1 MRRLIIPIS
10 AFFAATSPSY
20 SATPSA
26 ESLEQARRFGA
37 LESVEQISMSPD
49 GKHTAFI
56 GNHPQGQMVFVADLD
71 MGGLPASIFTLPYNE
86 GKLTWCRWVT
96 NGRLICEIYYVVDST
111 GTKFGM
117 TRLFAINSD
126 GSKPVKLTAGTSD
139 RALGYT
145 FYGGNVLDLDVKD
158 EPGSVLMMRYYMPES
173 DIGSNIRRDDKG
185 MGVELLDTLSLKR
198 RKYEPPRRDARE
210 FISDGHGAIRV
221 MGTLGSTEAGLKR
234 EIRYFYRKTG
244 SREWL
249 PLSTVDLL
257 DPRKVEFNPYA
268 VDRSRN
274 VVYGFGDNNGTKAL
288 FSISLD
294 GSMTRE
300 TLLARSDVDV
310 DELVRIGR
318 ERRVVGASYATERR
332 TVEFFDPELRKLRP
346 ALGKALP
353 GNPDITFFDSSAD
366 ETRLLLMASSDTNP
380 GVFYVYDKASR
391 KLAELL
397 SVRSELQGAALA
409 PVKPVTYPAA
419 DGTQIPGYLT
429 LPRGSTGKGL
439 PAIVM
444 PHGGPDARDEFGF
457 DWLAQY
463 FAARGYAVLQPNFRG
478 SAGYGAA
485 WYQKNG
491 FQSWRIAIGD
501 INDAGR
507 WLVDQGI
514 AAPSKL
520 GIVGWSYGGY
530 AALQSS
536 VIDPELFKAI
546 VAIAPVTDLEQ
557 LRQQSAEYGSFTIV
571 DKYIGQ
577 GPHVREGSPAQN
589 AQLIRAPVLM
599 FHGTFDLNVDIDQ
612 SRLMEKRL
620 RSAGK
625 QVTLIEFPNL
635 AHGLSDASARTR
647 MLSESDAFL
656 RQNFGMVN

>member
-1 MRRLIIPIS
+1 MRRLLIPIS
-10 AFFAATSPSY
+10 ALLAGIAPSY
-20 SATPSA
+20 SATPSP

-37 LESVEQISMSPD
+37 LESVEQISISPD
-49 GKHTAFI
+49 GAHTAFI
-56 GNHPQGQMVFVADLD
+56 GNHPQGQMVFVADVD
-71 MGGLPASIFTLPYNE
+71 AGGLPASIFTLPYNE
-86 GKLTWCRWVT
+86 GNLTWCRWVS
-96 NGRLICEIYYVVDST
+96 NGRLICEISYVVDST

-126 GSKPVKLTAGTSD
+126 GSQPVKLTAGTSD
-139 RALGYT
+139 RALGYSL
-145 FYGGNVLDLDVKD
+145 YGGDVLDWDVKD
-158 EPGSVLMMRYYMPES
+158 EPGSVLMMRNYVPES
-173 DIGSNIRRDDKG
+173 DIGSNIRRDDEG
-185 MGVELLDTLSLKR
+185 MGVELLDTVSLKR
-198 RKYEPPRRDARE
+198 RKYELPRRDARE
-210 FISDGHGAIRV
+210 FITDGHGAVRV

-294 GSMTRE
+294 NPMTRE
-300 TLLARSDVDV
+300 VVLARSDVDI
-310 DELVRIGR
+310 DQLVRIGR
-318 ERRVVGASYATERR
+318 EGRVVGASYATERR
-332 TVEFFDPELRKLRP
+332 TVEFFDPELRKLRT
-346 ALGKALP
+346 ALGRALP
-353 GNPDITFFDSSAD
+353 GNPDITFVDSSAD
-366 ETRLLLMASSDTNP
+366 ETRLLLMASSDTNS
-380 GVFYVYDKASR
+380 GVFYIYDKTSR

-397 SVRSELQGAALA
+397 PVRSELQGVALA
-409 PVKPVTYPAA
+409 PVKPVTYAAA

-439 PAIVM
+439 PAIVI
-444 PHGGPDARDEFGF
+444 PHGGPGARDEFGF

-514 AAPSKL
+514 AAPKKL

-536 VIDPELFKAI
+536 VIDADLFKAI

-557 LRQQSAEYGSFTIV
+557 LRQQSAGYGNFTLV
-571 DKYIGQ
+571 DEYIGQ

-589 AQLIRAPVLM
+589 AQLIKAPVLM
-599 FHGTFDLNVDIDQ
+599 FHGTFDRNVDIDQ

-620 RSAGK
+620 RGAGK

-635 AHGLSDASARTR
+635 AHGLSDASARAR
-647 MLSESDAFL
+647 MLSETDAFL
-656 RQNFGMVN
+656 RENFGLTP